1 MRISLR
7 QGFGAAPQVLE
18 QSWAD
23 VLGLYGAAVQAHGTW
38 ASKEQVPL
46 LAFGAYEID
55 DGARDLK
62 TGALKGIGFREACL
76 SPEGLWCIGL
86 DYDDTPWEEGLRVIA
101 LAKELSPDGGLWHTT
116 WQHGLTGNEVV
127 RMRIVLPLGRGG
139 VACAVPA
146 EDWPTTWQVIANA
159 LAAPGLDQA
168 CKNVGRCWYLPS
180 SGIPN
185 QPPLWGAW

>member
-18 QSWAD
+18 QSWAE
-23 VLGLYGAAVQAHGTW
+23 LLSLYQACVNAHGRYP
-38 ASKEQVPL
+38 SKEQVPL
-46 LAFGAYEID
+46 VAFGAYNVPDE
-55 DGARDLK
+55 
-62 TGALKGIGFREACL
+62 KGIGFREACL
-76 SPEGLWCIGL
+76 NPEGLWCIGL

-101 LAKELSPDGGLWHTT
+101 RSKELSPQGGLWHTT

-139 VACAVPA
+139 QACAVPSA
-146 EDWPTTWQVIANA
+146 AWPTVWEAISGA
-159 LAAPGLDQA
+159 LSAPGLDTA

>member
-23 VLGLYGAAVQAHGTW
+23 VLGLYQVAVNAHGRY

-46 LAFGAYEID
+46 VAFGEYSVD
-55 DGARDLK
+55 DGHRDK
-62 TGALKGIGFREACL
+62 FGNPTGPGFREACL
-76 SPEGLWCIGL
+76 TQEGLWCIGL
-86 DYDDTPWEEGLRVIA
+86 DYDDTPWQEGLRVIE
-101 LAKELSPDGGLWHTT
+101 LAKQLSPQGGLWHTT

-139 VACAVPA
+139 VACSVPA
-146 EDWPTTWQVIANA
+146 EQWPTVWEAIAGA
-159 LAAPGLDQA
+159 LAAPGLDTQ